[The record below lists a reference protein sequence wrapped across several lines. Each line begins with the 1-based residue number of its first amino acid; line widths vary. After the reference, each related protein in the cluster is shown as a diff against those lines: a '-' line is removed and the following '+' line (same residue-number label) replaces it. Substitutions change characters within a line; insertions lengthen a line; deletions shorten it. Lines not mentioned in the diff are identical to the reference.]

1 MGEGMERLKFILIG
15 LVAVLAIAVAYGVVR
30 GGDDGGEESATTAAE
45 ARPEAA
51 PEAETIPAPEASP
64 EAAQG
69 KEKAPASAP
78 KVSRNKGEAKGK
90 AKPAKADKPAGEG
103 ETSAGQGSG
112 SKASAGG
119 DGVSRKVVI
128 RKGNLICTQVPS
140 AMAREV
146 HKLESQNAAA
156 AGDEGQTAVLY
167 LRAAKPVLLSAAR
180 KFSALPVPSGDEDR
194 IAAMVDSL
202 KTTAQQA
209 SKASLEELTTTA
221 EPLAEF
227 RRLASAYGF
236 AACGKL

>member
-30 GGDDGGEESATTAAE
+30 GGDDGGEGATTAAD

-51 PEAETIPAPEASP
+51 PEAESVPPPEASP
-64 EAAQG
+64 EAAPG
-69 KEKAPASAP
+69 KQKAQAPVASGGA
-78 KVSRNKGEAKGK
+78 NKAQGK
-90 AKPAKADKPAGEG
+90 AKPAKADKPAGAG
-103 ETSAGQGSG
+103 EESADQGPG

-119 DGVSRKVVI
+119 DGPSRKVVI
-128 RKGNLICTQVPS
+128 RKGNLICAQVPS

-146 HKLESQNAAA
+146 HKLESQKAGA
-156 AGDEGQTAVLY
+156 AGGEAQMAVLY
-167 LRAAKPVLLSAAR
+167 LRAAKPVLLRAAR

-202 KTTAQQA
+202 ETTAREA